1 MRKIL
6 AVCLLVALV
15 IGLCA
20 CAAPGKKLVGTWKH
34 TESVFGASV
43 ETTYVFNDDGTGK
56 TTTLSVGVEFTYT
69 VEKDKVVITSYP
81 LGVKTTQEYTFDFS
95 DGKLLLTD
103 SANSTMVLEKVTE

>member
-6 AVCLLVALV
+6 AVCLLLALV

-20 CAAPGKKLVGTWKH
+20 CAAPGKKLIGTWKH
-34 TESVFGASV
+34 TENVFGASV

-56 TTTLSVGVEFTYT
+56 VSTLGVGVEMTYS
-69 VEKDKVVITSYP
+69 VDKDKLVITSYP
-81 LGVKTTQEYTFDFS
+81 MGVKTTEEYTYDFS

-103 SANSTMVLEKVTE
+103 SKNSTLVLEKVTE